1 MNTIKLNREDTKIIA
16 HKGLSGL
23 EPENTMASFIAA
35 GNRSYFGIETDMH
48 RTSDGEFVIIHDD
61 TTERVAEEKLDVEK
75 TTLHELRNLLLKDKN
90 GVISR
95 TDLRIP
101 TLQEYITT
109 CQNYD
114 KKCILELK
122 NKFNQKDIEK
132 IVGIAKSM
140 DYLNQI
146 IFISFDLNNLKIL
159 RKLLP
164 GQELQ
169 LITGRYSSN
178 IKEVLLAN
186 ELDLDIEFNSLT
198 KDIIEDLHQCGR
210 KINCW
215 TCDKKEEAEKLIAYG
230 VDYLTTNILE

>member
-48 RTSDGEFVIIHDD
+48 RTFDGEFVIIHDD

-122 NKFNQKDIEK
+122 NKFNQKEIEK

-146 IFISFDLNNLKIL
+146 IFISFDLDNLKIL

>member
-1 MNTIKLNREDTKIIA
+1 M
-16 HKGLSGL
+16 
-23 EPENTMASFIAA
+23 
-35 GNRSYFGIETDMH
+35 
-48 RTSDGEFVIIHDD
+48 
-61 TTERVAEEKLDVEK
+61 
-75 TTLHELRNLLLKDKN
+75 
-90 GVISR
+90 
-95 TDLRIP
+95 
-101 TLQEYITT
+101 
-109 CQNYD
+109 
-114 KKCILELK
+114 
-122 NKFNQKDIEK
+122 
-132 IVGIAKSM
+132 
-140 DYLNQI
+140 
-146 IFISFDLNNLKIL
+146 
-159 RKLLP
+159 LP

>member
-61 TTERVAEEKLDVEK
+61 TTERVAEVKLDVEK

-146 IFISFDLNNLKIL
+146 IFISFDLDNLKIL

-198 KDIIEDLHQCGR
+198 KDIIEDLHHCGR

>member
-1 MNTIKLNREDTKIIA
+1 
-16 HKGLSGL
+16 
-23 EPENTMASFIAA
+23 MASFIAA

-122 NKFNQKDIEK
+122 NKFNQKEIEK

-146 IFISFDLNNLKIL
+146 IFISFDLDNLKIL

>member
-61 TTERVAEEKLDVEK
+61 TTERVAEVKLDVEK

-146 IFISFDLNNLKIL
+146 IFISFDLDNLKIL

>member
-122 NKFNQKDIEK
+122 NKFNQKEIEK

-146 IFISFDLNNLKIL
+146 IFISFDLDNLKIL

>member
-146 IFISFDLNNLKIL
+146 IFISFDLDNLKIL